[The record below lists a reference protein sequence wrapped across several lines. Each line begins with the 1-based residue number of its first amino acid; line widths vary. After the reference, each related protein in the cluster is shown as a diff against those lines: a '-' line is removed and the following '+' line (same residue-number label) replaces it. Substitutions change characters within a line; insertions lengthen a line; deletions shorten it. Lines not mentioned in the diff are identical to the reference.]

1 MRIPPMDSS
10 LFVILVTL
18 LLSAFFSGLEIAFLS
33 ANKLRIELK
42 SGQGVR
48 WAKICANYLK
58 TPSKFIST
66 ILVGNNIA
74 IVIYGLAMQAVLDKS
89 FTELFGLTDD
99 NFWKMLLITF
109 ASTLVVLV
117 VAEFMPKALFRI
129 NPTGILSILI
139 YPFQIFAKLLS
150 PIVQF
155 TLWMAKSILRVFLKK
170 EFTEESPTYSRVDLD
185 HYITESQKHKHVD
198 DRDVD
203 TEILKNA
210 LDFGSVQIR
219 DCMVPRTAL
228 VAIDL
233 DSTVDELLQ
242 LFMESGHSKIL
253 VYRETIDN
261 IIGYVHHIDLF
272 KEPKMISSILIPIL
286 ITTESKLANDML
298 NDFTINRKSIAV
310 VVDEFGGTS
319 GIVTTED
326 IIEEIFG
333 EIEDEH
339 DDQSDIIDK
348 KITDLEYE
356 LSAKLEVDFL
366 NEKYNLKIPEG
377 DYETLGGYIIN
388 EYQSIPEQG
397 DTIDLGRFIFT
408 ITGSEDHRIETVHLR
423 INTSE

>member
-1 MRIPPMDSS
+1 MESS
-10 LFVILVTL
+10 FLVILLTL

-42 SGQGVR
+42 SVQGVR
-48 WAKICANYLK
+48 WAVICAKYIK
-58 TPSKFIST
+58 TPSRFIST

-74 IVIYGLAMQAVLDKS
+74 IVIYGLAMEKLLNQSLS
-89 FTELFGLTDD
+89 ETFGLHLEGLAQ
-99 NFWKMLLITF
+99 MLVITF
-109 ASTLVVLV
+109 ISTLVVLV
-117 VAEFMPKALFRI
+117 LAEFMPKVLFRI

-139 YPFQIFAKLLS
+139 YPFQFFARILS
-150 PIVQF
+150 PIVRF
-155 TLWMAKSILRVFLKK
+155 TLWMAKKILHIVLKK
-170 EFTEESPTYSRVDLD
+170 EFTEESPTFSRLDLD
-185 HYITESQKHKHVD
+185 HYITESQKHKHED
-198 DRDVD
+198 ERDVD
-203 TEILKNA
+203 TDILKNA

-219 DCMVPRTAL
+219 ECMIPRTAL

-233 DSTVDELLQ
+233 NSTIDELLA

-272 KEPKMISSILIPIL
+272 KEPKTISSILIPIL
-286 ITTESKLANDML
+286 ITNESKLANEML

-339 DDQSDIIDK
+339 DDQTDIIDK
-348 KITDLEYE
+348 KISDLEYE
-356 LSAKLEVDFL
+356 LSSKLEVDFL
-366 NEKYNLKIPEG
+366 NEKYNLQIPEG
-377 DYETLGGYIIN
+377 DYETLGGFIIS
-388 EYQSIPEQG
+388 EHQSIPNEG
-397 DTIDLGRFIFT
+397 DTIDLGRFVFT
-408 ITGSEDHRIETVHLR
+408 ILHSEDHRIETVRLR
-423 INTSE
+423 IDTAE

>member
-1 MRIPPMDSS
+1 MESAF
-10 LFVILVTL
+10 LVIFLTL

-42 SGQGVR
+42 SVQGVR
-48 WAKICANYLK
+48 WAQICAKYIK

-74 IVIYGLAMQAVLDKS
+74 IVIYGLAMEGLLGKSVFQSMGDSFGKLIAV
-89 FTELFGLTDD
+89 TLT
-99 NFWKMLLITF
+99 
-109 ASTLVVLV
+109 STVVVLIF
-117 VAEFMPKALFRI
+117 AEFMPKALFRI
-129 NPTGILSILI
+129 NPTGIISVLI
-139 YPFQIFAKLLS
+139 YPFQFFAKLLS

-155 TLWMAKSILRVFLKK
+155 ALWLAKAILKLLLKK
-170 EFTEESPTYSRVDLD
+170 EFTEESPTFSRVDLD
-185 HYITESQKHKHVD
+185 HYITESQKHKHED
-198 DRDVD
+198 ERDVD
-203 TEILKNA
+203 TEILRNA

-219 DCMVPRTAL
+219 DCMVPRTEL
-228 VAIDL
+228 KAIDL
-233 DSTVDELLQ
+233 NDTVDNLQ
-242 LFMESGHSKIL
+242 ELFMETGHSKIL

-272 KEPKMISSILIPIL
+272 KEPRTISSILIPIL

-298 NDFTINRKSIAV
+298 NEFTVNRKSIAV

-339 DDQSDIIDK
+339 DDSTDIIEK

-356 LSAKLEVDFL
+356 MSAKLEVDYL
-366 NEKYNLKIPEG
+366 NEKYNLQLPEG
-377 DYETLGGYIIN
+377 EYETLGGFIIS
-388 EYQSIPEQG
+388 EYQSIPEEG
-397 DTIDLGRFIFT
+397 ETIDLGRFIFT
-408 ITGSEDHRIETVHLR
+408 ILTSEDHRIETVHLK
-423 INTSE
+423 IDTSES

>member
-1 MRIPPMDSS
+1 MESTFI
-10 LFVILVTL
+10 VILLTL

-42 SGQGVR
+42 SGQGVK
-48 WAKICANYLK
+48 WAMVCARYIK
-58 TPSKFIST
+58 TPSRFIST

-74 IVIYGLAMQAVLDKS
+74 IVIYGLAMERLLNRSLSDV
-89 FTELFGLTDD
+89 FGIHLEGIAQ
-99 NFWKMLLITF
+99 MLIITF
-109 ASTLVVLV
+109 ISTLVVLV
-117 VAEFMPKALFRI
+117 LAEFVPKALFRI
-129 NPTGILSILI
+129 NPTGILSVLI
-139 YPFQIFAKLLS
+139 YPFQFFAKLLS
-150 PIVQF
+150 PLVRF
-155 TLWMAKSILRVFLKK
+155 TLWMAKRMLRIFLNK
-170 EFTEESPTYSRVDLD
+170 EFTEESPTFSRLDLD
-185 HYITESQKHKHVD
+185 HYITESQKHKHED

-203 TEILKNA
+203 TDILKNA

-219 DCMVPRTAL
+219 ECMVPRTAL

-233 DSTVDELLQ
+233 NSSVQELLT

-253 VYRETIDN
+253 VYRDTIDN

-272 KEPKMISSILIPIL
+272 KEPKTISSILIPIL
-286 ITTESKLANDML
+286 ITTESKLANEML
-298 NDFTINRKSIAV
+298 NEFTINRKSIAV

-339 DDQSDIIDK
+339 DDQTDIIDK
-348 KITDLEYE
+348 KISDLEYE
-356 LSAKLEVDFL
+356 LSSKLEVDFL

-377 DYETLGGYIIN
+377 DYETLGGFIIS
-388 EYQSIPEQG
+388 EHQSIPNEG

-408 ITGSEDHRIETVHLR
+408 ILHSEDHRIETVKLKLE
-423 INTSE
+423 ND